1 MQHYLYY
8 NVVISDKPIKVAIL
22 MEQALKITNVLSDPT
37 RYYIYQYIS
46 QKHNEVTVQE
56 IADEFNIHPN
66 VARLHLSK
74 LEDVNMLKSET
85 KKTGKG
91 GRPSRLYALS
101 DDVIQLQFP
110 FRDYQ
115 LLAQIACNTLL
126 SLGEIGE
133 KALYETG
140 KKFGKELI
148 EQHLHRLNIS
158 ETELTIEQKI
168 QIAKEALT
176 TAGLSPT
183 FELSIDETK
192 IFYDVYNCPF
202 KEVAIHHPKE
212 ICNMHVDMMKGI
224 FEILFPNMELT
235 RKENMLETGCKSCN
249 YHLHM

>member
-1 MQHYLYY
+1 
-8 NVVISDKPIKVAIL
+8 

-46 QKHNEVTVQE
+46 QKHTDVTVQE

-126 SLGEIGE
+126 SLGEVG
-133 KALYETG
+133 KNALYETG
-140 KKFGKELI
+140 KQFGKELM
-148 EQHLHRLNIS
+148 EQHLRHLNIN
-158 ETELTIEQKI
+158 ENELTVEQKI

-192 IFYDVYNCPF
+192 IFYEVYNCPF

-212 ICNMHVDMMKGI
+212 ICNMHGDMMKGI
-224 FEILFPNMELT
+224 FEILFPNMDLT
-235 RKENMLETGCKSCN
+235 RNDTMLETSCKSCS
-249 YHLHM
+249 YHIHM

>member
-1 MQHYLYY
+1 
-8 NVVISDKPIKVAIL
+8 

-133 KALYETG
+133 RALYETG

-192 IFYDVYNCPF
+192 IFYDVHNCPF
-202 KEVAIHHPKE
+202 KEVAVHHPKE
-212 ICNMHVDMMKGI
+212 ICNMHVDMMTGI